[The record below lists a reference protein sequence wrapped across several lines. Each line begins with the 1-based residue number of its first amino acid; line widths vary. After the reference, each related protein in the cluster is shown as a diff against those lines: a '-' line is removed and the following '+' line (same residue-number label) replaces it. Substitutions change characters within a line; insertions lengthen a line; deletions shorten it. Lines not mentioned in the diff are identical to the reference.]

1 MNKSIILDILYLL
14 VLIIGIV
21 SIIIATI
28 KPMNLN
34 MFNKGNYL
42 IKDKQGFIKYNQK
55 LYIVFGIICSIISI
69 LSLFKI
75 IKGNMFGIGV
85 GSCVAIVSVINSISI
100 KKYTK
105 QN

>member
-34 MFNKGNYL
+34 PFNKGYYL

-55 LYIVFGIICSIISI
+55 LYIVFGIVCSIISI

-75 IKGNMFGIGV
+75 IEGRMFGIGV

-100 KKYTK
+100 RKYTE